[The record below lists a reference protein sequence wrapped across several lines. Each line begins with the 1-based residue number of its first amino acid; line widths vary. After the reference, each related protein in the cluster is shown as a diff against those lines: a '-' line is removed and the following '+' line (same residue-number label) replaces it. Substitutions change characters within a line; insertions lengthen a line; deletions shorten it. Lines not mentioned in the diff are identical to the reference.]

1 MPQCPQCGGELS
13 GEEVVC
19 PHCLARLS
27 TAPAE
32 SKAGEAPRQPKTRFR
47 PVEVRLPEETEPSP
61 GRGVRPEGRRV
72 PLFRDED
79 AVKTLAGTEAAP
91 AERRPVRGLRRA
103 APPPKTIVLSGR
115 LGRVWWL
122 VLIAAFLAVLALGVS
137 IGRLQ
142 AQPRQPIVATPDLM
156 KVGQELYD
164 AGRYEAAQYV
174 FGQAVAAEMSKPQ
187 SNLAPALLMMGWSA
201 YRTGKYEEAE
211 AMFGAAAG
219 MMPNSP
225 EPYLGIGLTAMARQN
240 WEDAELWLNEAYS
253 RDPNSPQVLRALGQ
267 FYLQR
272 GSSSAALNYL
282 RRALEK
288 APDDPETRRWLGLA
302 LYAEGNY
309 EEAVQYLAPLAGGD
323 AANDE
328 VLHALYESY
337 MAMAQYDQAL
347 EAAGRLESLH
357 PDDPEPRY
365 LRGQAQLSA
374 GQFEA
379 ALQTFQEVIQMEE
392 LRSLLDDSLRQMGVI
407 YSHLERYEE
416 ALQPLDRALAINPA
430 DVEAM
435 NLKGWA
441 LARLGKCAEALPV
454 FEQALAL
461 MPAHQGAQEGR
472 KACRQWLGLE

>member
-27 TAPAE
+27 AAPAE
-32 SKAGEAPRQPKTRFR
+32 DKAAEAPRQPKARFR
-47 PVEVRLPEETEPSP
+47 PVEVRLPEEAEPAP
-61 GRGVRPEGRRV
+61 GRSVRPERRRV
-72 PLFRDED
+72 PLFRDEE
-79 AVKTLAGTEAAP
+79 AVKTLSGAEAAP
-91 AERRPVRGLRRA
+91 AARRPVRGTRQA
-103 APPPKTIVLSGR
+103 APPKTIVLSGR
-115 LGRVWWL
+115 LGRLWWL
-122 VLIAAFLAVLALGVS
+122 VLAAAFLAVLALGVS

-142 AQPRQPIVATPDLM
+142 AQPRQPVVATPDLL

-174 FGQAVAAEMSKPQ
+174 FGQAVAAEISKPQ
-187 SNLAPALLMMGWSA
+187 PNLAPALLMMGWSA
-201 YRTGKYEEAE
+201 YRVGNYDEAE

-219 MMPNSP
+219 MAPNSP
-225 EPYLGIGLTAMARQN
+225 EPYLGIGLTSMARQN
-240 WEDAELWLNEAYS
+240 WEDAEVWLNEAYS
-253 RDPNSPQVLRALGQ
+253 RDPNSPQILRALGQ
-267 FYLQR
+267 FYFLR
-272 GSSSAALNYL
+272 GSASTALNYL

-288 APDDPETRRWLGLA
+288 APDDAETRRWMGLA
-302 LYAEGNY
+302 LFAEGNY
-309 EEAVQYLAPLAGGD
+309 EEAVQYLAPLAGSE
-323 AANDE
+323 AADDD
-328 VLHALYESY
+328 VLQALYESY
-337 MAMAQYDQAL
+337 MAVAQYDQAL

-365 LRGQAQLSA
+365 LRGQAQLGA
-374 GQFEA
+374 GQFES

-407 YSHLERYEE
+407 YSHLEQYEE
-416 ALQPLDRALAINPA
+416 ALKPLDRALAINPA

-441 LARLGKCAEALPV
+441 LARMGQCAEALPV